1 MHHHGSDTPTSS
13 RAVLHQTD
21 ANLCTILHMTVYGQS
36 IGPFA
41 LAAKDMISKEI
52 GRRFDRKYIFGK
64 VIFPSAF
71 KH

>member
-1 MHHHGSDTPTSS
+1 
-13 RAVLHQTD
+13 
-21 ANLCTILHMTVYGQS
+21 MTVYGQS